1 MLVVISVSH
10 SQQEKKG
17 KLIKAFPFTYISSR
31 LQPQK
36 QPASVINITDPR
48 KKGKRK
54 YPTAQGYWHSTA
66 GRNISSILKMI
77 IKIKAQC
84 EEIGL
89 FED

>member
-1 MLVVISVSH
+1 MQTFEIFSIRTHIS
-10 SQQEKKG
+10 
-17 KLIKAFPFTYISSR
+17 PR
-31 LQPQK
+31 LKPQK
-36 QPASVINITDPR
+36 QPVSVINITDPG

-54 YPTAQGYWHSTA
+54 YPAQGYWHSTA
-66 GRNISSILKMI
+66 GQNISSILKMI

>member
-1 MLVVISVSH
+1 MLVVLSVSH
-10 SQQEKKG
+10 CQQDKEC
-17 KLIKAFPFTYISSR
+17 KLMKSFQYTHISSC
-31 LQPQK
+31 LKPQK
-36 QPASVINITDPR
+36 QSVSVINITDPR

-54 YPTAQGYWHSTA
+54 YPTAQGYWHSAA
-66 GRNISSILKMI
+66 GQNISSILKMI

>member
-36 QPASVINITDPR
+36 QPASVINITDP
-48 KKGKRK
+48 GKRGRGNILQLRAIG
-54 YPTAQGYWHSTA
+54 TAQQDE
-66 GRNISSILKMI
+66 IL
-77 IKIKAQC
+77 AV
-84 EEIGL
+84 
-89 FED
+89 F